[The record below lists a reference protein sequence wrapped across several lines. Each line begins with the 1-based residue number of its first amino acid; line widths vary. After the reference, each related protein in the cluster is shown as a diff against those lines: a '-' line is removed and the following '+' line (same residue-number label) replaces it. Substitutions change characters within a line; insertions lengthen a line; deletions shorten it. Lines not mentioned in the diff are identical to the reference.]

1 MCLLTLRNGNTAG
14 GRIVTGGSFTG
25 HGSKVWSSRRASKGE
40 ALAVRT
46 KMAVVCLPGCV
57 PVQQHQSRWPAG
69 CYILKYSN
77 EANIVI
83 SLLRDDGVRIGAIV
97 SISESRQSYQCTMKK
112 QLSGAALR
120 SYSPFLC
127 LWGFKSGCSFCFSGV
142 TLCLLSGVPSSL
154 VLFGPGLML
163 MVDLLYRCVVKSC
176 FVISPVPYS
185 CQTVGERTA

>member
-83 SLLRDDGVRIGAIV
+83 SLLRDGGVRIDAIV
-97 SISESRQSYQCTMKK
+97 SISESRQGYQCTNEK
-112 QLSGAALR
+112 AALWSCFAILLPLFMLVGFQVWMLLLLFGRDSLSLVR
-120 SYSPFLC
+120 STIFV
-127 LWGFKSGCSFCFSGV
+127 CSFRARLDAHGRSPLS
-142 TLCLLSGVPSSL
+142 LC
-154 VLFGPGLML
+154 
-163 MVDLLYRCVVKSC
+163 C
-176 FVISPVPYS
+176 
-185 CQTVGERTA
+185 